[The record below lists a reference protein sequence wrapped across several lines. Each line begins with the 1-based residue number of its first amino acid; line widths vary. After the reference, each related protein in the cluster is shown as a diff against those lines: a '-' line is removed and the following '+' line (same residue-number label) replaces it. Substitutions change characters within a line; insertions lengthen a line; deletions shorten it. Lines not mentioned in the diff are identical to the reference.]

1 MTTKP
6 SPLPSFG
13 TVPVKY
19 DGAWFSAFTAQ
30 LSRRLGLLSGPY
42 TVQPQLLLQSPNGT
56 VYQVTVSNAGVLTT
70 AVAATDVPSPI

>member
-13 TVPVKY
+13 AVPGKY

-30 LSRRLGLLSGPY
+30 LSRRLGLLAGPY
-42 TVQPQLLLQSPNGT
+42 TVQPQLLLEAPDGT

-70 AVAATDVPSPI
+70 SVAVSDVPSPV

>member
-13 TVPVKY
+13 AVPVRY

-30 LSRRLGLLSGPY
+30 LSRRLGLLAGPY
-42 TVQPQLLLQSPNGT
+42 TVQPQLLLQAPDGT
-56 VYQVTVSNAGVLTT
+56 VYQVTVSNTGTLTT
-70 AVAATDVPSPI
+70 AVAATDVPSPV

>member
-1 MTTKP
+1 MTTTP

-13 TVPVKY
+13 AVPARY

-42 TVQPQLLLQSPNGT
+42 TVQPQLLLQSPDGT
-56 VYQVTVSNAGVLTT
+56 VYQVTVANGGALTVT
-70 AVAATDVPSPI
+70 LAATNVPSPV